1 MANLVFPQN
10 PTLGQ
15 IVDAGAGILYKFNG
29 YGWDILP
36 AAGGGGGGGSIVTVS
51 EEPPVPLQE
60 GEEWFESDTGAKFIA
75 YLNPTDGTLVWVS
88 ALATAGPT
96 GPQGADGYIGLD
108 GPVGPQGP
116 QGEVGPQG
124 PKGDQGIPGDIASEE
139 RIAALEAQVA
149 ALIAQMDTKATLGAD
164 VRFNSVTSTGDI
176 NAFSG

>member
-10 PTLGQ
+10 PTLDQ

-36 AAGGGGGGGSIVTVS
+36 AAGGGGGSTLTVS

-60 GEEWFESDTGAKFIA
+60 GEEWYESDTGQSFVA
-75 YLNPTDGTLVWVS
+75 YRNPTDSALIWVS
-88 ALATAGPT
+88 SLSTAGPM
-96 GPQGADGYIGLD
+96 GPQGI
-108 GPVGPQGP
+108 QGIQGI

-124 PKGDQGIPGDIASEE
+124 IQGIPGDIASEE
-139 RIAALEAQVA
+139 RLAALEAQVA
-149 ALIAQMDTKATLGAD
+149 ALIAQMETKATLGAD
-164 VRFNSVTSTGDI
+164 VRFNSVTSVGDV

>member
-15 IVDAGAGILYKFNG
+15 VVDAGAGILYKYNG

-36 AAGGGGGGGSIVTVS
+36 AAGGGGGGSTLTVS

-60 GEEWFESDTGAKFIA
+60 GEEWYESDTGQSFVA
-75 YLNPTDGTLVWVS
+75 YRNPTDSALIWVS
-88 ALATAGPT
+88 SLSTAGPI
-96 GPQGADGYIGLD
+96 GPQGI
-108 GPVGPQGP
+108 QGI

-124 PKGDQGIPGDIASEE
+124 PKGDQGIPGDAASED
-139 RIAALEAQVA
+139 RIVALETQVA
-149 ALIAQMDTKATLGAD
+149 ALIAQMETKATLGAD
-164 VRFNSVTSTGDI
+164 VHFNSVRSIGDI